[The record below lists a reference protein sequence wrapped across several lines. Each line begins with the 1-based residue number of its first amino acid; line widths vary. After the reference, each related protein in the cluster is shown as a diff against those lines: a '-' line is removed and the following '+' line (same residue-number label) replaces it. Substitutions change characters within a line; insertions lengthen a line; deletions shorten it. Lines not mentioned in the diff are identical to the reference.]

1 MSNLL
6 IDLSKDH
13 AQGGFCNVHEI
24 VGHKDIVFKEFGNK
38 KTAIE
43 SYKYQKLLTRFDL
56 APKIYSKI
64 CKLDYAPYG
73 FYSIDE
79 PSSWG
84 YVTEKALPVN
94 HTKKTMVL
102 LQELVENIA
111 IKTKLKFW
119 DCHWY
124 NIGFLKRGRSKKLVC
139 IDTGKESFSGYSN
152 AWGGSTP
159 GPKCGYCNYYQCKCS
174 TEPDCNYGI

>member
-13 AQGGFCNVHEI
+13 TQGGFCNVHEI

-73 FYSIDE
+73 FYCVDE
-79 PSSWG
+79 PSLWG
-84 YVTEKALPVN
+84 YVVEKASPVN
-94 HTKKTMVL
+94 HTKITMKK
-102 LQELVENIA
+102 LQTLVEDIA
-111 IKTKLKFW
+111 VKTNLKFW

-124 NIGFLKRGRSKKLVC
+124 NVGFVKRGRSKKLVC
-139 IDTGKESFSGYSN
+139 IDTGKESFNGYSN
-152 AWGGSTP
+152 AWGNPDP
-159 GPKCGYCNYYQCKCS
+159 GPKCSYCNTYECQC
-174 TEPDCNYGI
+174 EDN